1 MIKVKFN
8 KEQVFSP
15 LGIYFIYMITSGLAI
30 MAFRFFFPGEAAPLT
45 FFSTRWRLIQ
55 GFLNYLDLFPALTLS
70 ALVIPFGFK
79 IEDQDRLYAHS
90 TQFIQTLKHA
100 MVAAIAASTIYGLL
114 FSLALPVARN
124 FEANMIFEG
133 RLYQQA
139 RELAQE
145 SAARGDWAEAL
156 HMLNICE
163 RIWPGGPE
171 HTNMKIEALVR
182 TEGERLANVQRPA
195 NIPAETAFPNL
206 GRNEELSAAEAIALA
221 EIALAEERFFDAHWL
236 ATQASRLA
244 SPGSADIAVAT
255 RISGRAW
262 HAINSLA
269 PTAAQAHQ
277 QMLFRMKR
285 EGYEALLAGDWIRSY
300 FIFRDLLILSPE
312 DPDIPRF
319 LTMSE
324 SGVREVAFFL
334 DELEMSLGRI
344 LTGAVF
350 SFPYSP
356 SLLHPSLP
364 AQGRLVMRFYSLS
377 TSSDS
382 AFGIG
387 AEIMAFDSAGR
398 RLWTMEAPYA
408 KIQPFTHDATPSLA
422 ILLRALDRTDD
433 TRRWEPEIRNFGQSA
448 QSGALIVLPVSWDNF
463 LLLTNVRRGFYSL
476 SMAELRT
483 AAENLGSFG
492 YLPQIFE
499 GELLERFVRPLL
511 LLPFGIFAIA
521 LGWQYR
527 ALKRPRFM
535 GIVMLGVLPL
545 VFNGLVL
552 FSRSWFNNLGV
563 MTVIRLGFNNAA
575 IIFGAGI
582 VLLLVLSIIA
592 LSTRQR

>member
-1 MIKVKFN
+1 MIKIKFK

-30 MAFRFFFPGEAAPLT
+30 MAFRFFFPGEAAPLAY
-45 FFSTRWRLIQ
+45 FSTRWRLIQ

-79 IEDQDRLYAHS
+79 IEDQETIYTHS
-90 TQFIQTLKHA
+90 TQYVQTLKQA
-100 MVAAIAASTIYGLL
+100 MIAAIAASTIYGLL

-124 FEANMIFEG
+124 FEANLIFEG

-139 RELAQE
+139 RERAQE
-145 SAARGDWAEAL
+145 SAVRGDWAEAL

-171 HTNMKIEALVR
+171 HTNMKIEAMVR
-182 TEGERLANVQRPA
+182 TEGERLANVQLP
-195 NIPAETAFPNL
+195 NILAETASQSL
-206 GRNEELSAAEAIALA
+206 GRNVTLNAAEAIAMA
-221 EIALAEERFFDAHWL
+221 ETALAEERFFDAHWL
-236 ATQASRLA
+236 ATLASRLA

-255 RISGRAW
+255 RLSGRAW

-269 PTAAQAHQ
+269 PTAAQTHQ
-277 QMLFRMKR
+277 QMIFRMKR

-300 FIFRDLLILSPE
+300 YIFRDLLVLSPE

-319 LTMSE
+319 LAMSE
-324 SGVREVAFFL
+324 SGVSQVAFFL

-356 SLLHPSLP
+356 SVIHPSPLLP
-364 AQGRLVMRFYSLS
+364 GRLVMRFYSLS

-387 AEIMAFDSAGR
+387 AEIMAFDSEGR
-398 RLWTMEAPYA
+398 RLWLMEAPYV
-408 KIQPFTHDATPSLA
+408 KIKPFAHDGISSLA
-422 ILLRALDRTDD
+422 ILLRALDRTDV
-433 TRRWEPEIRNFGQSA
+433 TRRWEPEIRNFGQST
-448 QSGALIVLPVSWDNF
+448 QSGVLIVLPVSWDNF
-463 LLLTNVRRGFYSL
+463 FLLTNVRRGFYLL

-483 AAENLGSFG
+483 AAENLGRFG

-499 GELLERFVRPLL
+499 WELLERFVRPLL
-511 LLPFGIFAIA
+511 LLPFGIFAIVM
-521 LGWQYR
+521 GWQYR

-552 FSRSWFNNLGV
+552 FSRNWLNNLGV